1 MMKLLKGEN
10 DMFEFD
16 HVAISVSNYEKSLKF
31 YQKLG
36 FEEVK
41 KVYWE
46 ERRAIIGVLR
56 LLDTYLEIFC
66 FEQYQTI
73 ENYAMD
79 DLSTIGV
86 NHFSL
91 NTMLKLEEINLILL
105 EKKIIEVPCYIENGD
120 LGRRSILIKDP
131 DGIELQIMEG
141 KALIK
146 KLD

>member
-1 MMKLLKGEN
+1 MKLLKGEN